1 MSWYTIDRARLEENS
16 TEEILRI
23 LKEDREDYTSEAIRT
38 FEEILKARGVSR
50 TDPAGVAR
58 PRASAAASSDDQLSG
73 DALVRGPGD
82 AVRVLNDLLQGVLKG
97 TVDVQVAQTATNIVL
112 ATLRALE
119 MEFMT
124 EPEETS

>member
-1 MSWYTIDRARLEENS
+1 
-16 TEEILRI
+16 
-23 LKEDREDYTSEAIRT
+23 
-38 FEEILKARGVSR
+38 
-50 TDPAGVAR
+50 
-58 PRASAAASSDDQLSG
+58 
-73 DALVRGPGD
+73 
-82 AVRVLNDLLQGVLKG
+82 VLNDLLQGVLKG